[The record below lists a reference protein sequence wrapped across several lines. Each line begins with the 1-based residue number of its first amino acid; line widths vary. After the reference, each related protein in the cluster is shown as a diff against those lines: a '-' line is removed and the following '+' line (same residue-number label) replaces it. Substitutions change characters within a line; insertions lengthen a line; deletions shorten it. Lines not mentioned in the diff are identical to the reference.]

1 MDFSKTAT
9 ALALSAAFLAAPS
22 MAKNV
27 LSNGDMEYGDGGWY
41 LWNNPDG
48 PAKVEMQLAKPGLG
62 FDGSQGV
69 KVVVKDLPKIWWG
82 LQLQPPQWLADSA
95 YYTLTFKAKGNM
107 PINAVVQGGPPD
119 YRQKE
124 SGSFQLT
131 DKWQTF
137 SMTFLADQKGYGLN
151 NVTFHVGLQKGWLQM
166 DDVEIEK
173 SEAMD
178 TAWYNNAETRIDSLR
193 KADFTV
199 KAAPGSQVSVKLVE
213 HAFPFGTAL
222 NITTSDKSDSIENW
236 YKGEAKKL
244 FWHAVSENQ
253 FKWPEYEPK
262 KGKILKDEMYRYVDF
277 TRENG
282 WKLRGHALMW
292 GHQGYG
298 FDKHYS
304 NPKNAKQCKDFAKF
318 LKARIERDL
327 KEYKGKI
334 TEYDVWNEP
343 LHESYTFNT
352 CGWGILDSAF
362 VWAHRADPDAMLY
375 INEYNV
381 VAAGETDRYV
391 SLIKGMLARKVP
403 VHGIGV
409 QCHFGLRPVV
419 PGLIKERLDKLA
431 SLGLPIKVTEFDVGD
446 WQVGMNDPEEVQAE
460 KFETFIRTA
469 FSHPAINGIV
479 LWGFWDNRHWVK
491 NGGIVAADGR
501 EKPAAKRV
509 YDLWHKV
516 WTTEATVKAGADGVA
531 KFRGFKGRYKV
542 TADGKTFDL
551 EVK

>member
-262 KGKILKDEMYRYVDF
+262 KGKILKDEMNRYVDF

-362 VWAHRADPDAMLY
+362 VWAHRADPDAKLY

>member
-1 MDFSKTAT
+1 MKTKLSRSI
-9 ALALSAAFLAAPS
+9 ALAFAVFAAPL
-22 MAKNV
+22 MAQN
-27 LSNGDMEYGDGGWY
+27 LLTNGDLSYGDGGWY

-48 PAKVEMQLAKPGLG
+48 PAEAQTKIGEMGLG
-62 FDGSQGV
+62 VDGSEGA
-69 KVVVKDLPKIWWG
+69 KVVVTKLPKDWWG
-82 LQLQPPQWLADSA
+82 LQLQPPKWLAPDTG

-131 DKWQTF
+131 DKWKTF

-151 NVTFHVGLQKGWLQM
+151 NVTFHVGLQKGWMQI
-166 DDVEIEK
+166 DDVEIEAAEGMD
-173 SEAMD
+173 SE
-178 TAWYNNAETRIDSLR
+178 WYAKADSRIEWLR
-193 KADFTV
+193 KQDFTV
-199 KAAPGSQVSVKLVE
+199 EAKPGEKVSVKLTR

-222 NITTSDKSDSIENW
+222 NFHTDNPRDSVENW
-236 YKGEAKKL
+236 YKAEAKKL
-244 FWHAVSENQ
+244 FWYAVSENQ

-262 KGKILKDEMYRYVDF
+262 KGKLRKDEMYRYVKF
-277 TRENG
+277 TQANG
-282 WKLRGHALMW
+282 WKLRGHAIMW
-292 GHQGYG
+292 AHQGYG
-298 FDKHYS
+298 YDKHYP
-304 NPKNAKQCKDFAKF
+304 NPKSAKQCGDFAKH

-327 KEYKGKI
+327 TEYKGKI

-343 LHESYTFNT
+343 LHEAYVFNT
-352 CGWGILDSAF
+352 CGWGVLDSAF
-362 VWAHRADPDAMLY
+362 IWAHRVDPDAKLY
-375 INEYNV
+375 INDYNV

-391 SLIKGMLARKVP
+391 DLVKGMLDRKVP

-431 SLGLPIKVTEFDVGD
+431 ALGLPIKVTEFDVGD
-446 WQVGMNDPEEVQAE
+446 WQVGMNESEEVQAE

-469 FSHPAINGIV
+469 FSHPAVHGIV

-509 YDLWHKV
+509 YDLWHKE
-516 WTTEATVKAGADGVA
+516 WTTDTTATAGPDGVA
-531 KFRGFKGRYKV
+531 KFHGFKGRYKV
-542 TADGKTFDL
+542 TVGDKSFDKD
-551 EVK
+551 VW

>member
-1 MDFSKTAT
+1 MNFSKVKIACALAAMAT
-9 ALALSAAFLAAPS
+9 APL
-22 MAKNV
+22 MAQNV
-27 LSNGDMEYGDGGWY
+27 LTNGDMSYGDGGWY

-48 PAKVEMQLAKPGLG
+48 PAKVEMELAKPGLG
-62 FDGSQGV
+62 VEGSEGV
-69 KVVVKDLPKIWWG
+69 KVVVKELPKIWWG
-82 LQLQPPQWLADSA
+82 LQLQPPKWLADSA
-95 YYTLTFKAKGNM
+95 YYKLTFKAKGNM

-151 NVTFHVGLQKGWLQM
+151 NVTFHVGLAKGWMQM

-173 SEAMD
+173 SDAMD
-178 TAWYNNAETRIDSLR
+178 TAWYNNAEARIDSLR

-199 KAAPGSQVSVKLVE
+199 KAAPGSDVSVKLLR
-213 HAFPFGTAL
+213 HDFPFGVAL
-222 NITTSDKSDSIENW
+222 NITTSDKRDSIENW
-236 YKGEAKKL
+236 YKAEAKKL

-277 TRENG
+277 TKENG

-304 NPKNAKQCKDFAKF
+304 NPNKPKQCKDFAKY

-352 CGWGILDSAF
+352 CGWGLLDSAF

-391 SLIKGMLARKVP
+391 SLIKGMLDRKVP
-403 VHGIGV
+403 IHGIGV

-431 SLGLPIKVTEFDVGD
+431 TLGLPIKVTEFDVGD
-446 WQVGMNDPEEVQAE
+446 WQVGMNEPEEVQAE

-469 FSHPAINGIV
+469 FSHPSINGIV

-531 KFRGFKGRYKV
+531 KFRGFKGKYQV
-542 TADGKTFDL
+542 TADGKTYEID
-551 EVK
+551 VK

>member
-1 MDFSKTAT
+1 MNFSKVK
-9 ALALSAAFLAAPS
+9 LACAVSILVASPLLAQ
-22 MAKNV
+22 NV
-27 LSNGDMEYGDGGWY
+27 LQNGDMSYGDGGWY

-48 PAKVEMQLAKPGLG
+48 PAKVDLQLGKPGLG
-62 FDGSQGV
+62 VDGSEGV

-82 LQLQPPQWLADSA
+82 LQLQPPKWLADSA

-131 DKWQTF
+131 DKWQTY

-151 NVTFHVGLQKGWLQM
+151 NVTFHVGLQKGWMQM
-166 DDVEIEK
+166 DDVEIAK
-173 SEAMD
+173 SESMD
-178 TAWYNNAETRIDSLR
+178 TAWYAGADARIDSLR

-199 KAAPGSQVSVKLVE
+199 KAKPGSKVSVKLVR

-222 NITTSDKSDSIENW
+222 NITTDSKRDSIENW
-236 YKGEAKKL
+236 YKEKAKKL
-244 FWHAVSENQ
+244 FWFAVSENQ

-277 TRENG
+277 TKENG

-304 NPKNAKQCKDFAKF
+304 NPKKPKQCKDFAKY

-334 TEYDVWNEP
+334 SEYDVWNEP

-352 CGWGILDSAF
+352 CGWDMLDSAF
-362 VWAHRADPDAMLY
+362 VWAHRADPDAKLY

-391 SLIKGMLARKVP
+391 SLVKGMLDRKVP

-409 QCHFGLRPVV
+409 QCHFNLRPVV

-446 WQVGMNDPEEVQAE
+446 WQVGMNDPEEVQAD
-460 KFETFIRTA
+460 KFETFIRSA
-469 FSHPAINGIV
+469 FSHPSINGIV

-516 WTTEATVKAGADGVA
+516 WTTEATATAGADGVA
-531 KFRGFKGRYKV
+531 KFRGFKGKYKV